1 MANYPNMAGFQAAY
15 VNAEGVIPYTPTAFT
30 QAGSVI
36 VVGAHIGITKLDIPA
51 NMLGEV
57 HTKGIYAMPK
67 GTSGGSGAAL
77 AWGTEV
83 YWDATDGIVTAA
95 ANNGATPPVPYIYIG
110 WISQQTA
117 PADADTNVLVKLR
130 Q

>member
-30 QAGSVI
+30 PAGTVI

-57 HTKGIYAMPK
+57 HVKGIYAMPK
-67 GTSGGSGAAL
+67 ATGTGSGAAL

-83 YWDATDGIVTAA
+83 YWDATNHVVTASSA
-95 ANNGATPPVPYIYIG
+95 TGANNYVG
-110 WISQQTA
+110 WIAQQTA
-117 PADADTNVLVKLR
+117 PADADTNVLVNLH
-130 Q
+130 QA